1 MIDKIRKN
9 NFVVNVKVITY
20 TKLTDLFRERTFFP
34 TLCQGYLDLLEN
46 LTIS

>member
-20 TKLTDLFRERTFFP
+20 TKLTDLFREERFSLPSVKGTWIF
-34 TLCQGYLDLLEN
+34 
-46 LTIS
+46 